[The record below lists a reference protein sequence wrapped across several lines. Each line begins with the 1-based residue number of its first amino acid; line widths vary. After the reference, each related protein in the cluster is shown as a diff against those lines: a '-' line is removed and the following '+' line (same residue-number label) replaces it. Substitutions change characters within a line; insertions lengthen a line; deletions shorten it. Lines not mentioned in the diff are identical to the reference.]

1 MLTHH
6 RLNVYEKALA
16 LGANAQELSASWGR
30 RHAIVE
36 HFRRASESIVLNIA
50 EGARLVSGP
59 DKARTLDYALGS
71 TLECAACLD
80 IARIKGRLSH
90 QRSLTEKRRFLEIT
104 RMLIGLRKAWL
115 QCDGMSEEPSPY
127 QAEPSTPG
135 LEILFHHE
143 SLDVYQVGL
152 DFMRWFVGLPGGR
165 ELTDRLCREADKS
178 ATSVVLNVAEGNGR
192 YSELDHRRF
201 LEIAGASAVKAAVY
215 LDLYPQKALP
225 ARLETTHGGELL
237 SRVVAMLNRFF

>member
-6 RLNVYEKALA
+6 KLKVYEKALA
-16 LGANAQELSASWGR
+16 LGTRAEELSASWGR

-36 HFRRASESIVLNIA
+36 HYRRASESIVLNIA
-50 EGARLVSGP
+50 EGARHLSGS
-59 DKARTLDYALGS
+59 DKARMLDYAVGS

-80 IARIKGRLSH
+80 IARIKGRLS
-90 QRSLTEKRRFLEIT
+90 QERSLTEKRRILEIT

-115 QCDGMSEEPSPY
+115 QSVLSEEPSPY
-127 QAEPSTPG
+127 GAEPSTPG

-152 DFMRWFVGLPGGR
+152 DFMRWFVGLPGCG
-165 ELTDRLCREADKS
+165 ELSDRLCREVDKS

-192 YSELDHRRF
+192 YSEVEAPMRDHK
-201 LEIAGASAVKAAVY
+201 IVK
-215 LDLYPQKALP
+215 
-225 ARLETTHGGELL
+225 THGH
-237 SRVVAMLNRFF
+237 V

>member
-6 RLNVYEKALA
+6 RLKVYEKALA
-16 LGANAQELSASWGR
+16 LGAGAEELSASWGG

-50 EGARLVSGP
+50 EGARLMSGP

-80 IARIKGRLSH
+80 IASIKGRLSH
-90 QRSLTEKRRFLEIT
+90 ERSFTEKRRFLEIT

-115 QCDGMSEEPSPY
+115 QNVMSEEPSPY
-127 QAEPSTPG
+127 QAEPSTP
-135 LEILFHHE
+135 EFEVLFHHE

-152 DFMRWFVGLPGGR
+152 DFMRWFVSLPGGR
-165 ELTDRLCREADKS
+165 ELSDRLCREVDKS
-178 ATSVVLNVAEGNGR
+178 ATSVVLNVAEDNGR
-192 YSELDHRRF
+192 YSELDQ
-201 LEIAGASAVKAAVY
+201 ASAVKAAVY
-215 LDLYPQKALP
+215 LDLYQKKALP
-225 ARLETTHGGELL
+225 APVETTQGRELL
-237 SRVVAMLNRFF
+237 SRIVAMLTRF

>member
-6 RLNVYEKALA
+6 RLKVYEKALA
-16 LGANAQELSASWGR
+16 LSADAEVLSGSWGR
-30 RHAIVE
+30 RHVLVE

-50 EGARLVSGP
+50 EGARLRSGP

-80 IARIKGRLSH
+80 IANIKGRLSRD
-90 QRSLTEKRRFLEIT
+90 RSLTEKRRFLEIT

-115 QCDGMSEEPSPY
+115 QNVISEEPSPY
-127 QAEPSTPG
+127 EAGPSAP
-135 LEILFHHE
+135 EFEVLFHHE

-152 DFMRWFVGLPGGR
+152 DFMRWFVSLPGGR
-165 ELTDRLCREADKS
+165 ELSDRLCREVDKS

-192 YSELDHRRF
+192 YSELDQRRF
-201 LEIAGASAVKAAVY
+201 LEIAAASAVKAAAY
-215 LDLYPQKALP
+215 LDLYQQKALP
-225 ARLETTHGGELL
+225 APVETTQGRELL
-237 SRVVAMLNRFF
+237 SRIVAMLTSF